1 MNQYLKMIKKIYPKS
16 KHAQEEMIGFGL
28 IIIIV
33 AVILLVFLSVSLN
46 KSKKEVLGT
55 NEVNSFIQS
64 FLSYTTSCAEYQDSY
79 YSIQKLIIECN
90 NYESDCLDGRKTCDV
105 LNSTLKGIVDESWPV
120 GENTPIIGYE
130 LSINSEQTE
139 LISFTKGNITN
150 NYKGSVQEF
159 SSRGMSIIIDFTA
172 YY

>member
-1 MNQYLKMIKKIYPKS
+1 
-16 KHAQEEMIGFGL
+16 
-28 IIIIV
+28 
-33 AVILLVFLSVSLN
+33 
-46 KSKKEVLGT
+46 
-55 NEVNSFIQS
+55 
-64 FLSYTTSCAEYQDSY
+64 
-79 YSIQKLIIECN
+79 
-90 NYESDCLDGRKTCDV
+90 
-105 LNSTLKGIVDESWPV
+105 VDESWPV

>member
-1 MNQYLKMIKKIYPKS
+1 MKKIINKR
-16 KHAQEEMIGFGL
+16 AQEEMVGFAL

-33 AVILLVFLSVSLN
+33 AVILLVFLAVSLN
-46 KSKKEVLGT
+46 KSKEEVLGT
-55 NEVNSFIQS
+55 NEVSSFVQS
-64 FLSYTTSCAEYQDSY
+64 ILSYTTSCAEYQDNY

-130 LSINSEQTE
+130 FFITVNDEVLIFFEEGNKTLNS
-139 LISFTKGNITN
+139 
-150 NYKGSVQEF
+150 KGSPQPF
-159 SSRGMSIIIDFTA
+159 PHSIDIYFTA